1 MRRSG
6 ATVRARAVA
15 GLAALALVAAAGP
28 AAGAER
34 RGAVAAS
41 WGVHPGVEQVTVT
54 GASPGQPL
62 TLYHDGHRRLT
73 YRADAYGQD
82 VLAMFVDER

>member
-6 ATVRARAVA
+6 ATVRARAAA
-15 GLAALALVAAAGP
+15 GLAVLALVAAAGP
-28 AAGAER
+28 ATATAER

-73 YRADAYGQD
+73 YRADAY
-82 VLAMFVDER
+82 AT